1 FFNAALALDF
11 TIYNNINKDDILAVQ
26 IPGSSGF
33 STALINAGKIVSKG
47 FEVGLRAKPVSGRNF
62 KWTTGLN
69 IARNTTTVEELYEDL
84 ENYKLADGIGGT
96 GWGGLTLNAFV
107 GQEWGLLKGRGYTYL
122 EGHEGD
128 ENYRI
133 ISA

>member
-1 FFNAALALDF
+1 RPSRWLGTIPARLPYTTLFRSTNLKPAITASWEAGIDLAFFNAALALDF

-69 IARNTTTVEELYEDL
+69 IARNTTTVEEL
-84 ENYKLADGIGGT
+84 
-96 GWGGLTLNAFV
+96 
-107 GQEWGLLKGRGYTYL
+107 R
-122 EGHEGD
+122 
-128 ENYRI
+128 
-133 ISA
+133 